1 MHTDIVVAS
10 TRANVDTLN
19 KLIFSIGMLPSA
31 SIGKNTGLFEP
42 VHGSAPGIAGRNI
55 ANPCGII
62 LSLALLFRYSL
73 NETHIAKAIENAVSN
88 VLEKGYRTKDLAEKG
103 SKILSTSA
111 MGDYINNE
119 LKKILTNRS

>member
-31 SIGKNTGLFEP
+31 SVGKNSGLFEP

-111 MGDYINNE
+111 MEDYINNE
-119 LKKILTNRS
+119 LKKILTNKS